1 MSYATARAMTEAE
14 LSAIRQDGQWMRV
27 RMVVVPQQTVLACK
41 ASGSLAGGNDSISS
55 IGITA
60 ITSGSVAN
68 VQAGMTCYVGSGSG
82 LDDYGMVRVK
92 ACSAGRISFARASGI
107 PWSSSVHLTV
117 VDDFG
122 LWHKLPV
129 LDTEAT
135 TTAIMMDD
143 NVVYDD
149 QNTNMAPVPVF
160 GPDCAFSI
168 TSGSIVYDGS
178 NSWCPDTTETIT
190 SWAWTACTGGAPS
203 ASLRLPSSGSA
214 VTSASAVSGS
224 VVAFVPSAPG
234 SYTIG
239 LTVTASNGATATGH
253 RSVYVYNETTH
264 APIENVQLTNFTA
277 ERDAGGWTAEVT
289 MWADALPSQMRDRA
303 KVILLSTDYYNGS
316 VVPMGQVSGREEV
329 LMVGWIAEEQ
339 IEYDSEY
346 STANLVIR
354 GANYWL
360 QQTVGP
366 STFLENVTTTPDVWT
381 SMQDLTLDKV
391 AWHFLYW
398 RSTAIEV
405 LDFYP
410 SNITRIIGG
419 MSASIG
425 SIWEQIAETARTR
438 MLAYMAVDRFGRLF
452 IYQDPQVLAS
462 GSRTDIPTVL
472 TLDKGDLTEKVNVRR
487 TITNPVSLLEVAG
500 LATAGSAVLM
510 YMSRAPGS
518 LIYNRFGQND
528 QNDRLV
534 VSSQDD
540 ANTLAGMLLAKKN
553 SMYSQVNMTL
563 GHINK
568 MLDVAPPMYVAFSVA
583 TGDTIRGFSFT
594 DKKFLILS
602 INYRIDES
610 TGSVMTELEL
620 EEETS
625 GLPGYTVVVPQE
637 PVYVFPSYDN
647 DDYDIGYPDLPD
659 LDFPVID
666 YDPSP
671 FDPITPVISGS
682 SCSGAPENGPYNLYP
697 IGALPTVT
705 SGSVAQLVATIGAG
719 FTIRPTASTHNTIL
733 FLRGDFQWKTTDAT
747 DPITG
752 QPVVDPITGY
762 DGWET
767 ETEDSWWY
775 VEAIG
780 QSGQVVATSSS
791 TGTVTGIPTLR
802 YAEFA
807 NNDEVYVTSFKVWM
821 YAWVNSGSAG
831 LTNLTYTF
839 NSGYEGFWME
849 SDLTVN
855 NESEPNGTI
864 KTEWLRTHPN
874 LWITN
879 PAGTIKITAQSGMW
893 WSEYGVSKYVSRLK
907 TATSGCAVI
916 HMTSGQCFFGF
927 KATQVYALS
936 DLFIIGSTAGSAV
949 RDFTTEDVYHTTWG
963 GKPIK
968 YFCLYATLHEYD
980 GQFAV
985 NTLSFYGLEST
996 IAQYRMKLTDFFIKN
1011 ICP

>member
-1 MSYATARAMTEAE
+1 MTYAAARAMTESE
-14 LSAIRQDGQWMRV
+14 LNAVRTDGQWTKI
-27 RMVVVPQQTVLACK
+27 RMVVIPQQVVLACK

-55 IGITA
+55 IGITS
-60 ITSGSVAN
+60 ITSGSTAY

-92 ACSAGRISFARASGI
+92 ACSAGRISFARVSGI

-143 NVVYDD
+143 NVVYSD
-149 QNTNMAPVPVF
+149 QNTNLAPVPVM
-160 GPDCAFSI
+160 GPDCAFAY
-168 TSGSIVYDGS
+168 TSGSMLYDGS
-178 NSWCPDTTETIT
+178 NSWCPDTTKSIT
-190 SWAWTACTGGAPS
+190 SWEWFAYTGGRPS
-203 ASLRLPSSGSA
+203 SSLRAYGSGSG

-224 VVAFVPSAPG
+224 AVAFIPPAAG
-234 SYTIG
+234 SYTIE
-239 LTVTASNGATATGH
+239 LKVTASNGATATGH
-253 RSVYVYNETTH
+253 RSVYVYNDTTY
-264 APIENVQLTNFTA
+264 APIEQVQLTNFA
-277 ERDAGGWTAEVT
+277 GSRDDGGWVAEVT
-289 MWADALPSQMRDRA
+289 LWADALPAQMRDRT
-303 KVILLSTDYYNGS
+303 KVILLGTDYYGGS
-316 VVPMGQVSGREEV
+316 AISMGQVPGREEV
-329 LMVGWIAEEQ
+329 LMVGWIASEE
-339 IEYDSEY
+339 IEYDAEY
-346 STANLVIR
+346 STVRIVIQ
-354 GANYWL
+354 GPHFWL
-360 QQTVGP
+360 KQTVGP

-381 SMQDLTLDKV
+381 SMQNLTLDKV
-391 AWHFLYW
+391 AWHFFYW

-410 SNITRIIGG
+410 SNITRVIGG

-425 SIWEQIAETARTR
+425 SMWDQVAETARTR
-438 MLAYMAVDRFGRLF
+438 MLAYMCTDRFGRLF
-452 IYQDPQVLAS
+452 IYQDPQMLPSV
-462 GSRTDIPTVL
+462 SRTSIPTIL
-472 TLDKGDLTEKVNVRR
+472 TLTKSDLTEKVNIKR

-540 ANTLAGMLLAKKN
+540 ANTLSGMLLAKKN

-568 MLDVAPPMYVAFSVA
+568 MLDIAPPMYVAFSVA
-583 TGDTIRGFSFT
+583 AEDTIRGFSFT
-594 DKKFLILS
+594 DKKFLISS
-602 INYRIDES
+602 ISYAVDEKNGAVTS
-610 TGSVMTELEL
+610 ELEL
-620 EEETS
+620 EGETS

-659 LDFPVID
+659 LNFPVID

-733 FLRGDFQWKTTDAT
+733 FLRGDFQWKTTEAT

-752 QPVVDPITGY
+752 QPVVDPVTGY

-807 NNDEVYVTSFKVWM
+807 NNDEVYVTTFKVWLK
-821 YAWVNSGSAG
+821 AWVNSAVSGSSG
-831 LTNLTYTF
+831 SGVSGSGVSVIKYDFT
-839 NSGYEGFWME
+839 SGYDGWAMDRALTDDQYE
-849 SDLTVN
+849 SDLSWISNPSALKFTTG
-855 NESEPNGTI
+855 GTGA
-864 KTEWLRTHPN
+864 WRDL
-874 LWITN
+874 
-879 PAGTIKITAQSGMW
+879 GM
-893 WSEYGVSKYVSRLK
+893 SISPSRLK
-907 TATSGCAVI
+907 AVTGGSVVGYLSCGGNVFLGASVLAGGYSAGIGMTGNIDPNGVYTAIVPYTMNNKSVTKVQ
-916 HMTSGQCFFGF
+916 MTGLMYQNTWAQLDYLYLYGF
-927 KATQVYALS
+927 LS
-936 DLFIIGSTAGSAV
+936 TVAS
-949 RDFTTEDVYHTTWG
+949 
-963 GKPIK
+963 
-968 YFCLYATLHEYD
+968 
-980 GQFAV
+980 
-985 NTLSFYGLEST
+985 
-996 IAQYRMKLTDFFIKN
+996 YRMKLTDFFIKN